1 MKFFID
7 TADLDAIRE
16 ANEMGVLDGVT
27 TNPTH
32 VSKQSAS
39 FDDIIL
45 QICGVVDGPVSA
57 EVVSTKRDGMM
68 EEARHLAA
76 LHEQVVVKVPIT
88 LEGLKA
94 VKACTDEGI
103 RTNVTLC
110 FSPNQA
116 LLAAKA
122 GAAYISPFVGR
133 LDDIAHD
140 GMELIE
146 TIRTIY
152 DNYGYETQILAAS
165 LRHPLHVIQAATA
178 GADVAT
184 LPPDVLQKLLVHP
197 LTESGL
203 ERFLKDWNDWQQQEA
218 PVIA

>member
-7 TADLDAIRE
+7 TADLEAIQE

-45 QICGVVDGPVSA
+45 QICDIVDGPVSA
-57 EVVSTKRDGMM
+57 EVVSTDRDGMM
-68 EEARHLAA
+68 EEARHLAS
-76 LHEQVVVKVPIT
+76 LHDQVVVKVPIT

-94 VKACTDEGI
+94 VRACTLEGI

-110 FSPNQA
+110 FSANQA

-122 GAAYISPFVGR
+122 GATYISPFLGR
-133 LDDIAHD
+133 LDDIGQD
-140 GMELIE
+140 GMELIS

-152 DNYGYETQILAAS
+152 DNYGFETQILAAS
-165 LRHPLHVIQAATA
+165 LRHPLHVMQAATA
-178 GADVAT
+178 GSDVAT
-184 LPPDVLQKLLVHP
+184 LPPDVLKKLLVHP

-203 ERFLKDWNDWQQQEA
+203 ERFLSDWNAWEKKNGA
-218 PVIA
+218 VVV